1 MTVST
6 RNEVNERGRRIG
18 LLFMLC
24 LSAACGGAGDAT
36 YPGLGYGATGG
47 SGGRSAGTGGGAGLG
62 GEAGT
67 EAGIHPYDAGPALG
81 DTGADS
87 GPILQSPG
95 LCSPDAHWAPLDRI
109 ESIAPANF
117 ARLGGVSGDE
127 LSLAFTSPTGD
138 AYVADRSS
146 PGAAFDPPV
155 LVNDSSTRLAVDR
168 IALGPTGMAMIAIA
182 ADRHSFLGFERTDR
196 GQVWAP
202 TAGLEFTQVRML
214 PEGGAEISNP
224 VFGGDK
230 RSLFFI
236 LTSYGKA
243 SLYESRWDMVQRG
256 WGAPAKLANPELDSP
271 DLAHLRRPTGA
282 SADGHTLFFFDE
294 VSSLERGAWRDS
306 ATSPFVF
313 FADVGSFAE
322 ATPSS
327 ACDTLYHQRVDD
339 TGIRVFLAD

>member
-1 MTVST
+1 
-6 RNEVNERGRRIG
+6 
-18 LLFMLC
+18 LLIALS

-47 SGGRSAGTGGGAGLG
+47 SGGSSVTGTGGSAGLG
-62 GEAGT
+62 TDAGT
-67 EAGIHPYDAGPALG
+67 EAGIDPDDAAIALG
-81 DTGADS
+81 DAGTDS
-87 GPILQSPG
+87 GSVLQSPG
-95 LCSPDAHWAPLDRI
+95 LCSPDANWAPLDRI

-127 LSLAFTSPTGD
+127 LSLAFTSSTGD

-146 PGAAFDPPV
+146 LDAAFDSPV

-168 IALGPTGMAMIAIA
+168 IALGPTGMAVVAVA
-182 ADRHSFLGFERTDR
+182 ADRRAFLGFERTDR
-196 GQVWAP
+196 GQAWAA

-256 WGAPAKLANPELDSP
+256 WGPPVRVSNAQLDSP
-271 DLAHLRRPTGA
+271 DLTHLRRPTGA

-294 VSSLERGAWRDS
+294 VSGLERGAWRDS

-313 FADVGSFAE
+313 FANVGAFVE
-322 ATPSS
+322 AVPSS